1 MEDDFDTTN
10 NLYTITKTQKNKKKQ
25 KQQKN
30 IHDRKYR
37 QPAGNCTYHSPLY
50 HTSNCSNNIAFK
62 SDFPQEQAFGVTST
76 QNRENGPI
84 FSQHCDDMPEL
95 FSDHD
100 DSTAGYDSECE
111 LDPFD
116 DVEQAFAGK
125 AVFFDD
131 NNNII
136 SLAGEDLRE
145 EVPLNDTDVST
156 IAIKNS
162 ASEISEEGV
171 ALSSK
176 IEVEEDRKPAA
187 KSFEQTHTNLG
198 ILQQEG
204 NMEKKVAPKVPM
216 VGNIPYLFLPSSLF
230 SLFLIRAMH
239 YIV

>member
-1 MEDDFDTTN
+1 
-10 NLYTITKTQKNKKKQ
+10 L
-25 KQQKN
+25 
-30 IHDRKYR
+30 
-37 QPAGNCTYHSPLY
+37 
-50 HTSNCSNNIAFK
+50 
-62 SDFPQEQAFGVTST
+62 
-76 QNRENGPI
+76 
-84 FSQHCDDMPEL
+84 
-95 FSDHD
+95 
-100 DSTAGYDSECE
+100 
-111 LDPFD
+111 
-116 DVEQAFAGK
+116 AGK
-125 AVFFDD
+125 
-131 NNNII
+131 
-136 SLAGEDLRE
+136 DLRE
-145 EVPLNDTDVST
+145 EVPLNDKYIST